1 MNKKKRKAE
10 DPLIFQGI
18 ELLKSEEGS
27 AEIEIGLEVT
37 EDMMNPN
44 GTLHGGMSYTMA
56 DICAGLGAYYLGY
69 IVTTIQ
75 GNINYIRPHTKGRL
89 IAKSTLV
96 HHGRTTIVCRAD
108 IFNEEEK
115 LVVTGTFTMAVL
127 EER

>member
-1 MNKKKRKAE
+1 MDKKKRKAE

-18 ELLKSEEGS
+18 ELLKSEEGF

-75 GNINYIRPHTKGRL
+75 GNINYIRPHTKGML